1 MLAFSPSL
9 AKLDTLNSH
18 RSTLESFGK
27 KVEEKA
33 KALRSAELL
42 FGAKKAEWDGM
53 SELAG
58 ELRANSDEVIVLCEG
73 MAEALVRAVIST
85 CTVGHRETNEIKVT
99 PISSNLHLESLKNL
113 GARLKGRRVSLLV
126 LVQGLPSDRMVWC
139 FRILLDALSQAR
151 HPDEVKRRV
160 VVATGQPASPWE
172 RWAQGS
178 SYRTVSYPH
187 RCSGRYLFFSEPT
200 ALLLHLL
207 GLPAWSYVEGGRSF
221 FRQYDKM
228 AETNDPVFAYAA
240 LREVQLAEH
249 HRETL
254 VLADESYIHFGRWW
268 RVLTEESR
276 KLFCEE
282 SHDGV
287 LWFGSVMKEG
297 ASAGRLHWVTEIAL
311 EANVEV
317 DVNLKEGDRDTPPL
331 SYPEH
336 TDWEAMETSYRQAS
350 SKEREGPGYSQ
361 PTVRISLRRRDPFC
375 VGSLFAFFESVVCAS
390 HKLAETGDSFALL
403 TPHVIGSSGVR
414 A

>member
-1 MLAFSPSL
+1 MLTFSPSL

-42 FGAKKAEWDGM
+42 FAAKKAEWDTM
-53 SELAG
+53 QELAG
-58 ELRANSDEVIVLCEG
+58 ELRANSEEVIVLCEG
-73 MAEALVRAVIST
+73 MAEALVRAIVST
-85 CTVGHRETNEIKVT
+85 CPVLYGEKSKPQVT
-99 PISSNLHLESLKNL
+99 PISSNLHLESLSNL
-113 GARLKGRRVSLLV
+113 GARIKGRRVSLLV
-126 LVQGLPSDRMVWC
+126 LVQGMPSDRLVWC
-139 FRILLDALSQAR
+139 FRFLLDALSQGR

-160 VVATGQPASPWE
+160 VVSTGQPASPWE

-200 ALLLHLL
+200 SLLLHLL

-221 FRQYDKM
+221 FRQYDKVV
-228 AETNDPVFAYAA
+228 ETDDPIFAYAA

-254 VLADESYIHFGRWW
+254 VLTDESYLDFGRWW

-282 SHDGV
+282 SNDGV

-297 ASAGRLHWVTEIAL
+297 ATTGRLHWVTEIAV
-311 EANVEV
+311 EASG
-317 DVNLKEGDRDTPPL
+317 DVKLSAKEGERDTPPL
-331 SYPEH
+331 TFPEL
-336 TDWEAMETSYRQAS
+336 TEWEAMETSYRNAAGG
-350 SKEREGPGYSQ
+350 ERKGQGYSQ
-361 PTVRISLRRRDPFC
+361 PAVRISLRRRDPFC
-375 VGSLFAFFESVVCAS
+375 IGSLFAFFESVVCAS
-390 HKLAETGDSFALL
+390 HKLAETGDNFALL
-403 TPHVIGSSGVR
+403 TPHMLGASGVG